1 MTSLNQHL
9 PVLHQPTLD
18 LNEMKLPLLLVLSSI
33 GALYCFEGEHARK
46 LHSISAVLLYE
57 VINLNNSS
65 DELETSTIQT
75 IFFVLLF
82 AAWSGD
88 RALFLKHL
96 GLPAIL
102 ANVFSLR
109 SLLTLCLR
117 RKTKTTSKNPV
128 TSWYNWIEEE
138 QFRRFV

>member
-1 MTSLNQHL
+1 MTSLSQHL

-33 GALYCFEGEHARK
+33 GALHCFEGEHALK

-128 TSWYNWIEEE
+128 TSWYDWIEEE